1 MQPQKPYFIK
11 VCEPVQNTFSVLTFR
26 LKNSNQRLIFS
37 FQPYTYLN
45 ALYIKITNQLSIQN
59 NPTRSSSLRNT
70 SDYIYIIRHNPH
82 FVKYYFEPTEI
93 RNSNTYES
101 LIIFFSSVISIP
113 FCESA
118 NTVSLFPLP
127 SDNNKRS
134 YNDVEIC
141 LFSSL
146 IDPPAFSDSFFVKA
160 SFIFI

>member
-1 MQPQKPYFIK
+1 M
-11 VCEPVQNTFSVLTFR
+11 TFR

-59 NPTRSSSLRNT
+59 NLTRSSSLRNT

-113 FCESA
+113 FCAFALSA
-118 NTVSLFPLP
+118 VQNLRRGLAIKNSPYDIIYIL
-127 SDNNKRS
+127 S
-134 YNDVEIC
+134 
-141 LFSSL
+141 
-146 IDPPAFSDSFFVKA
+146 
-160 SFIFI
+160 